1 MVEAQTRLESL
12 TLKPKKSVCL
22 LVSAYKLV
30 YLQSSCVAGFLIRS
44 ITGCKER
51 DPEKGQTYK
60 PEICSCF
67 GHRSSISSLLPRTE
81 PAPQICPD
89 LEWFMGPQKHSEM
102 PHKIDQIRSFW
113 DKFLF
118 MHIWS
123 LILYCHASLSF
134 MTVLLDTVDRQ
145 KHVNP
150 CRPQTAQSRYK
161 VVEPVS
167 DYRISLQLYEMSL
180 F

>member
-1 MVEAQTRLESL
+1 MAGFDLDLRKEILKSSALSMLNTDGERYNQLWTPYMAWVFNTMLVERIFSL
-12 TLKPKKSVCL
+12 SKIRNRYHAGFSGRGTHKIGIRCLKQKKSVCL

-89 LEWFMGPQKHSEM
+89 LE
-102 PHKIDQIRSFW
+102 
-113 DKFLF
+113 
-118 MHIWS
+118 
-123 LILYCHASLSF
+123 
-134 MTVLLDTVDRQ
+134 
-145 KHVNP
+145 
-150 CRPQTAQSRYK
+150 
-161 VVEPVS
+161 
-167 DYRISLQLYEMSL
+167 
-180 F
+180 

>member
-12 TLKPKKSVCL
+12 ILKPKKSVCL

-51 DPEKGQTYK
+51 TPKRARPINLWDLLLFWTQVLY
-60 PEICSCF
+60 I
-67 GHRSSISSLLPRTE
+67 ISLDSHWTSPSNLPRPGVIYGSPETQRDAAQNW
-81 PAPQICPD
+81 PNTQ
-89 LEWFMGPQKHSEM
+89 LLGQV
-102 PHKIDQIRSFW
+102 
-113 DKFLF
+113 LF
-118 MHIWS
+118 THIWS

-134 MTVLLDTVDRQ
+134 MTVLLDRQ

-150 CRPQTAQSRYK
+150 CLPQTAQSRYK

-167 DYRISLQLYEMSL
+167 DYRISLQLYETSL